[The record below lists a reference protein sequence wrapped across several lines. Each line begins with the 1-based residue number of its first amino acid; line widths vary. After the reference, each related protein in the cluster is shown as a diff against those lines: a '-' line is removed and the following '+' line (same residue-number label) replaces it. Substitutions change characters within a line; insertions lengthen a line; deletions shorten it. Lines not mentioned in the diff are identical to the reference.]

1 MFGKQRKETK
11 TYGIIGMGR
20 FGSSLTR
27 ELAKSGAEIIV
38 LDRDEDKIR
47 KARELTEN
55 AMVTNT
61 LDKDVLRDT
70 GIQNCDVVI
79 VCIESHMESS
89 ILTTLNLVAMG
100 IPEVIAKA
108 TSPEHGE
115 ILKRLGA
122 KVVYP
127 EQDMAVRLANCL
139 ETSQVIDFIKLSEK
153 VNISKLAVPKKLV
166 GHTILEMNFRAKFGL
181 NIIAIENNN
190 EVIEY
195 VRPEYMFREDD
206 ILIVSGSSESLI
218 KLAEW
223 EGR

>member
-1 MFGKQRKETK
+1 MLKNM
-11 TYGIIGMGR
+11 Y
-20 FGSSLTR
+20 L
-27 ELAKSGAEIIV
+27 L
-38 LDRDEDKIR
+38 LDEDKIR

-79 VCIESHMESS
+79 VCIGSHMESS

>member
-1 MFGKQRKETK
+1 
-11 TYGIIGMGR
+11 
-20 FGSSLTR
+20 
-27 ELAKSGAEIIV
+27 
-38 LDRDEDKIR
+38 
-47 KARELTEN
+47 
-55 AMVTNT
+55 MVTNT

-79 VCIESHMESS
+79 VCIGSHMESS